1 MVAHD
6 IYIVFYNFK
15 NNSELVY
22 VANNVKAGDGVDAI
36 AGKLVTVIDCPA
48 QSLCRNI
55 IYKFPQ
61 LELNSLQYIV
71 ATQKICDI

>member
-1 MVAHD
+1 MSFVGKDTFMVAHD

-36 AGKLVTVIDCPA
+36 AGKLVTV
-48 QSLCRNI
+48 
-55 IYKFPQ
+55 
-61 LELNSLQYIV
+61 
-71 ATQKICDI
+71 